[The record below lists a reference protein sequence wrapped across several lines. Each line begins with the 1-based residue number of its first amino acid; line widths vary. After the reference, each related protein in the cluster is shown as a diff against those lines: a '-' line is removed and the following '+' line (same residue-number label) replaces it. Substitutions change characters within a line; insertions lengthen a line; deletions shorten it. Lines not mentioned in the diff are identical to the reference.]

1 MTDSFEN
8 ITVTSFPDIIKID
21 FKSIN
26 SSYLKVILIHV
37 FLVFLILFLALL
49 ITDYNGVFKIVGN
62 TIWLYLTVF
71 IVFIAVLAIKSIGFK
86 KMKYVVREKDISYK
100 KGVFFRSL
108 TTVPFNRIQH
118 IEIDE
123 GPVSRFF
130 NLVSLSVFTA
140 GDSSDDLKISGLL
153 KEDAQQI
160 KEFISNK
167 IDG

>member
-1 MTDSFEN
+1 MTDSFQN
-8 ITVTSFPDIIKID
+8 IAVTSFPDIVKID

-26 SSYLKVILIHV
+26 NKYLKVILIHV
-37 FLVFLILFLALL
+37 FLIFLILFIALF
-49 ITDYNGVFKIVGN
+49 IADYSGVFKIVEN
-62 TIWLYLTVF
+62 TLWLYLIVF
-71 IVFIAVLAIKSIGFK
+71 LVFIAVLALKSIGFK

-130 NLVSLSVFTA
+130 KLVSLSVFTA
-140 GDSSDDLKISGLL
+140 GDSSDDLKISGLS
-153 KEDAQQI
+153 KEEAQQI

>member
-1 MTDSFEN
+1 MTDFFQN
-8 ITVTSFPDIIKID
+8 ITVTSFPDITKIE

-26 SSYLKVILIHV
+26 NKYLKVILIHV
-37 FLVFLILFLALL
+37 FLVFLIVFVAVF
-49 ITDYNGVFKIVGN
+49 IANYNGLFEILEN
-62 TIWLYLTVF
+62 LAWLYLGILLIF
-71 IVFIAVLAIKSIGFK
+71 IFTLTIKIKGFK
-86 KMKYVVREKDISYK
+86 KRKYAVREKDVSYK
-100 KGVFFRSL
+100 KGLFFRSL

-118 IEIDE
+118 VEIDE
-123 GPVSRFF
+123 APVSRFF

-153 KEDAQQI
+153 KEEALQI

>member
-1 MTDSFEN
+1 MTDSFQN
-8 ITVTSFPDIIKID
+8 IAVTSFPDIVKID

-26 SSYLKVILIHV
+26 NKYLKVILIHV
-37 FLVFLILFLALL
+37 FLIFLILFIALF
-49 ITDYNGVFKIVGN
+49 IADYSGVFKIVEN
-62 TIWLYLTVF
+62 TLWLYLIVF
-71 IVFIAVLAIKSIGFK
+71 LVFIAVLALKSIGFK

-130 NLVSLSVFTA
+130 KLVSLSVFTA

-153 KEDAQQI
+153 KEEAQQI

>member
-1 MTDSFEN
+1 MTDFFQN
-8 ITVTSFPDIIKID
+8 IKVTSFPDITKIE

-26 SSYLKVILIHV
+26 NKYLKVILIHV
-37 FLVFLILFLALL
+37 FLVFLIVFVAVF
-49 ITDYNGVFKIVGN
+49 IANYNGLFEILENSV
-62 TIWLYLTVF
+62 WLYLGILLIF
-71 IVFIAVLAIKSIGFK
+71 IFTLTIKIKGFK
-86 KMKYVVREKDISYK
+86 KRKYAVREKDVSYR
-100 KGVFFRSL
+100 KGLFFRSL

-118 IEIDE
+118 VEIDE
-123 GPVSRFF
+123 APVSRFF

-153 KEDAQQI
+153 KEEALQI

>member
-1 MTDSFEN
+1 MTDSFQN
-8 ITVTSFPDIIKID
+8 IAVTSFPDIVKID

-26 SSYLKVILIHV
+26 NKYLKVILIHV
-37 FLVFLILFLALL
+37 FLVFFILFTALF
-49 ITDYNGVFKIVGN
+49 IADYSGVFKIVEN
-62 TIWLYLTVF
+62 TLWLYLIVF
-71 IVFIAVLAIKSIGFK
+71 LVFIAVLALKSIGFK

-130 NLVSLSVFTA
+130 KLVSLSVFTA

-153 KEDAQQI
+153 KEEAQQI

>member
-1 MTDSFEN
+1 MTDSFQN
-8 ITVTSFPDIIKID
+8 IAVTSFPDIVKID

-26 SSYLKVILIHV
+26 NKYLKVVLIHV
-37 FLVFLILFLALL
+37 FLVFLILFAALF
-49 ITDYNGVFKIVGN
+49 IADYSGVFKIVEN
-62 TIWLYLTVF
+62 TFWLYFIVF
-71 IVFIAVLAIKSIGFK
+71 IVFIAVLVLKSIGFK

-123 GPVSRFF
+123 GPVFRFF
-130 NLVSLSVFTA
+130 KLVSLSVFTA
-140 GDSSDDLKISGLL
+140 GDSSDDLKVSGLL
-153 KEDAQQI
+153 KEEAQQI